1 MSSSKSASR
10 KRRQAAAK
18 RKAANERRVQ
28 REQAEKE
35 RLGALR
41 SNDNAGTE
49 SVKTTENIAET
60 EPVKPVDDTDN
71 TEKKQPAPDNTKK
84 KQSTDGNKPVKK
96 QKTDAHEDAVNAY
109 RKTEARKERRKKRMR
124 VIIGIIVCVAMIVP
138 VGAASIASLFN
149 LRNGVPTDYNTQT
162 TNSSTSGDSNSGTDV
177 KNMTEEERKALV
189 ERYPG
194 LVSNDK
200 EKEDFIKNGIVPE
213 STKSTDGS
221 ANTDGNKSSVTGSTT
236 TDGTKTTANQN
247 SQSEKK

>member
-35 RLGALR
+35 RLDALQ
-41 SNDNAGTE
+41 SNDDTGTEE
-49 SVKTTENIAET
+49 SVKTEPP
-60 EPVKPVDDTDN
+60 EPVNVNDS
-71 TEKKQPAPDNTKK
+71 TEKKQPAPDNTEK
-84 KQSTDGNKPVKK
+84 KQSTDSNKPVKK
-96 QKTDAHEDAVNAY
+96 QKTDVHEDAVSAY
-109 RKTEARKERRKKRMR
+109 RKAVTRKERRKKRMR

-138 VGAASIASLFN
+138 VGAASIASLLN
-149 LRNGVPTDYNTQT
+149 LQNGVPTDYNTQT
-162 TNSSTSGDSNSGTDV
+162 TNSSTSGDSKSGTDV
-177 KNMTEEERKALV
+177 KNMTEEERKALI

-200 EKEDFIKNGIVPE
+200 EKEEFIKNGTVPE
-213 STKSTDGS
+213 NTKSTNDSAGTDGS
-221 ANTDGNKSSVTGSTT
+221 KSSDTGSTT
-236 TDGTKTTANQN
+236 SDGTKTTTNQN

>member
-28 REQAEKE
+28 REQAEKA
-35 RLGALR
+35 RLDALQ
-41 SNDNAGTE
+41 SNDSTGTE
-49 SVKTTENIAET
+49 KLVKP
-60 EPVKPVDDTDN
+60 EPVKPVNVNDS
-71 TEKKQPAPDNTKK
+71 TEKKQPAPDNTEK
-84 KQSTDGNKPVKK
+84 KQSADGNKPVKK

-109 RKTEARKERRKKRMR
+109 RKAEARKARRKKRMR
-124 VIIGIIVCVAMIVP
+124 VIIGIIVCMAMIVP

-200 EKEDFIKNGIVPE
+200 EKEEFIKNGTVPK
-213 STKSTDGS
+213 SAKSTDDS
-221 ANTDGNKSSVTGSTT
+221 ANTDGNKSSDTGSTT
-236 TDGTKTTANQN
+236 SDDTKTTTNQN
-247 SQSEKK
+247 GQSEKK